1 MVDRFFGTF
10 FTPKAFK
17 VLINVQH
24 RLNYFTK
31 LIKQHK
37 EELDNP
43 ERGHDLMYEFLLER
57 RKQLENGNHK
67 TTFTGI

>member
-1 MVDRFFGTF
+1 M
-10 FTPKAFK
+10 
-17 VLINVQH
+17 
-24 RLNYFTK
+24 NYFTK

-37 EELDNP
+37 DELDNP

-67 TTFTGI
+67 TTFTGIAFECFFNLDLFIM